1 MEENKEV
8 NKTEEPKE
16 SPWKGYKPKKGVTP
30 PWDPFN
36 PEKRKKRM
44 TMSEKKFL
52 YVLSST
58 GNMSEAYRAAYKH
71 RVLPDRRMDNARVY
85 AMANQILERVRRKF
99 PLEVSQ
105 MLFEDI
111 TPDFVRRELMNL
123 FKNEGSTVG
132 EKTRIIELMGK
143 IHGMFTDKQ
152 IVESR
157 IKDLVKDIYQE
168 TDDDMPMHD
177 SRLSRI
183 EIDENIGK
191 A

>member
-8 NKTEEPKE
+8 NKIEEPKE

-71 RVLPDRRMDNARVY
+71 RVLPDKRMDNARVY

>member
-8 NKTEEPKE
+8 NKIEEPKE